1 VRLRYEHVVE
11 KSLAKRRR
19 ARDQND
25 RLGRYPGAFHV
36 EQYKADAL
44 VLGRA
49 GVRAHQAE
57 NPIRLVR
64 VRGPDLR
71 AVDEELIALVLRA
84 GLQRRQV
91 GTRTGLGIALA
102 PSNLASNN
110 LRQLLALLFFGTIFE
125 QRRSE
130 HRDAEA
136 GQRRAASERAH
147 FLAQNFGL
155 VAREAAAAVLA
166 RPLRHRPTL
175 GRHAFEP
182 QPLRVGL
189 EIRMPAAPASVF
201 LALHRASHLGRTIR
215 LQPGARIFAESF

>member
-1 VRLRYEHVVE
+1 MSQQVLRDIPSLVEFADEVRLRHEHVVE

-19 ARDQND
+19 AGDQSD
-25 RLGRYPGAFHV
+25 RLGRYPCAFHV
-36 EQYKADAL
+36 EQQKADAF
-44 VLGRA
+44 VLGRVR
-49 GVRAHQAE
+49 VRAHQAE
-57 NPIRLVR
+57 NPIRLVC

-71 AVDEELIALVLRA
+71 AVDEELIALVFRA

-102 PSNLASNN
+102 PSNLASSN
-110 LRQLLALLFFGTIFE
+110 LRQMLALLLLGAVLQ

-136 GQRRAASERAH
+136 VQRRAAAERAH

-155 VAREAAAAVLA
+155 VAREAAAAVLT

-175 GRHAFEP
+175 FRHALEP
-182 QPLRVGL
+182 
-189 EIRMPAAPASVF
+189 
-201 LALHRASHLGRTIR
+201 
-215 LQPGARIFAESF
+215 